1 MRLPTMSTKTVNPK
15 PKALKGAADQ
25 LARRQ
30 ELLAELSALFD
41 SWKDTNGGPLEGSMV
56 VMAWR
61 AVLMPEHDATPTKI
75 PSIVAAVLK
84 DIGDDEANKARDL
97 LHQIYPAL
105 WASAEQWAALYEKNK
120 RHFDSLAKQGHKDFS
135 RLLDEI
141 LAMPSGMAIAE
152 VQKKAA
158 REGAYVPPSRAG
170 KRGYTVY
177 LSDAVAQEMKELAHA
192 KQTTLTQ
199 LFEQAIDDL
208 LARERP
214 VVEAVRQAL
223 QGVKP
228 K

>member
-1 MRLPTMSTKTVNPK
+1 MSTKTVNPT

-25 LARRQ
+25 LAHRQ

-105 WASAEQWAALYEKNK
+105 WASAEQWAALYEKDK

-135 RLLDEI
+135 RLLDQM
-141 LAMPSGMAIAE
+141 LAMPSGMAITE
-152 VQKKAA
+152 KHNEAA
-158 REGAYVPPSRAG
+158 KRATRPDREGKRLVAG
-170 KRGYTVY
+170 HF
-177 LSDAVAQEMKELAHA
+177 DAETAERIK
-192 KQTTLTQ
+192 
-199 LFEQAIDDL
+199 D
-208 LARERP
+208 LARARRTTVQAVLE
-214 VVEAVRQAL
+214 EAIGDLFKKYDNQVAAL
-223 QGVKP
+223 DSVMKAFN
-228 K
+228 KN